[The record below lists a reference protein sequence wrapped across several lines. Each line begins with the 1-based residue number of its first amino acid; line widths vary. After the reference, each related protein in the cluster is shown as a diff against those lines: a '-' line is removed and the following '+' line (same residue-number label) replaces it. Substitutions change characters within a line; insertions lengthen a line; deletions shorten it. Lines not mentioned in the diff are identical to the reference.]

1 MIMSKKELLFSVTKN
16 DLVIETFRAG
26 GPGGQNQNKRDTGV
40 RIKHPDSGAVAE
52 SRDSRTQL
60 KNKKKALEKLVKTD
74 EFKKWHKLKTSYAL
88 KGIDDYKNQLK
99 KEVENWMSDR
109 NLKIESFNE
118 DTKQWE
124 ELN

>member
-1 MIMSKKELLFSVTKN
+1 MSKKELLFSVTKN